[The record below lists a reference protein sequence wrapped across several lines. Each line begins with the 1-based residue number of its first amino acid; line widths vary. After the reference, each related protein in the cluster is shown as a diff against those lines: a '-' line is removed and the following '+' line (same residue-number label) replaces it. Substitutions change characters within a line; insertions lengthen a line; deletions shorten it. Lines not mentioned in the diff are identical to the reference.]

1 MVAVFCE
8 ENPDSVTEVVI
19 PATVTYNRKTYTVT
33 AIRSGG
39 FESFSEITTVTLP
52 STIIAIGAEAF
63 YECEKLSS
71 VCCANAIRVPN
82 TVCIPSSVSYVGKEA
97 FAKCSNLNF
106 IIVDKGNPTYDSR
119 NNCNAIIETST
130 NQLILGCS
138 STTIPNTVTTIGRY
152 AFADCSDLTTVQIPN
167 SVTTIAPRAFAY
179 CDNLAS
185 INIASSVTDI
195 GEEAFFY
202 CRNLSAIN
210 IESSN
215 PVYDSRNNCNALIE
229 TKTNTLILGCQS
241 TVIPHSVTTI
251 RDNAFAYCSYLSSI
265 IIPNSVTTIGYG
277 AFAHC
282 LNLTSVKIPNSVT
295 SIGSMTF
302 NECTNL
308 TAVRLPD
315 SLTTIGSSAFYECTN
330 LFSIKIPNSVT
341 TIGNDAFCHCEKLTS
356 VHIPKSVTSIG
367 QDAFSYCENLASITV
382 DTENPFYDSRNNCN
396 AIIETKTNTLLCGC
410 QSTLIP
416 NTVTSIGPLAFHGCS
431 GLTSITIPES
441 VTFIGYD
448 AFQKCEKLT
457 SVHIPKSVTTI
468 ETGILNYCES
478 VTAIT
483 VDTANPAYDSR
494 DNCNA
499 IIATKTNTLVCGC
512 QNTIIPNTVTAIGFY
527 AFYGCSGLTS
537 ITIPESV
544 TSIEDF
550 AFDICKNLP
559 TVHIP
564 KSVTSIGPRVF
575 MWDIR
580 DKITID
586 PDNPVYGSNY
596 NGGKS
601 KPLD

>member
-1 MVAVFCE
+1 MQSPIQHIKRALIVILCGWATLSVCKAQSFRQQCSNGIVLSYVIQQDITTVAVYCE
-8 ENPDSVTEVVI
+8 EVPDSVTEVVI
-19 PATVTYNRKTYTVT
+19 PATVTYNRKNYTIT
-33 AIRSGG
+33 AIKSKG
-39 FESFSEITTVTLP
+39 FKSFSKITTVTLP

-119 NNCNAIIETST
+119 NNCNAIIET
-130 NQLILGCS
+130 
-138 STTIPNTVTTIGRY
+138 
-152 AFADCSDLTTVQIPN
+152 
-167 SVTTIAPRAFAY
+167 
-179 CDNLAS
+179 
-185 INIASSVTDI
+185 
-195 GEEAFFY
+195 
-202 CRNLSAIN
+202 
-210 IESSN
+210 
-215 PVYDSRNNCNALIE
+215 
-229 TKTNTLILGCQS
+229 
-241 TVIPHSVTTI
+241 
-251 RDNAFAYCSYLSSI
+251 
-265 IIPNSVTTIGYG
+265 
-277 AFAHC
+277 
-282 LNLTSVKIPNSVT
+282 
-295 SIGSMTF
+295 
-302 NECTNL
+302 
-308 TAVRLPD
+308 
-315 SLTTIGSSAFYECTN
+315 
-330 LFSIKIPNSVT
+330 
-341 TIGNDAFCHCEKLTS
+341 
-356 VHIPKSVTSIG
+356 
-367 QDAFSYCENLASITV
+367 
-382 DTENPFYDSRNNCN
+382 
-396 AIIETKTNTLLCGC
+396 KTNTLLCGC

-416 NTVTSIGPLAFHGCS
+416 NNVTSIGPLAFHGCS

-441 VTFIGYD
+441 VTFIGYG

-512 QNTIIPNTVTAIGFY
+512 QNTIIPNTVTAIGFN
-527 AFYGCSGLTS
+527 AFFGCSGLTS

-544 TSIEDF
+544 TSIKAF
-550 AFDICKNLP
+550 AFDNCKNLP